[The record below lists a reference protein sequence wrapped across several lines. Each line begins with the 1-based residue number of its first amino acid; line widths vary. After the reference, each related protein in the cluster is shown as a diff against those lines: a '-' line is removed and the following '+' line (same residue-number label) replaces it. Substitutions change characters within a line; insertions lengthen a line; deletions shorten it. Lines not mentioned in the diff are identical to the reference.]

1 VTLLSDAPARG
12 PVDAAPARQQR
23 LVRIGAGVVI
33 AFGVALFFYTRSDMW
48 LDEALTVN
56 IARLPLHDLHQALER
71 DGAPPL
77 YYVILHAW
85 TGVFGDSDVAVR
97 SLSGCFA
104 AATLVAAWFA
114 ARRWFDT
121 KVAWLS
127 VVAMAANPFMI
138 RYATEA
144 RMYTLEMLL
153 VACGLVVVP
162 RALEQPSFARL
173 APVTI
178 VTAAMVYTQ
187 YWTFYLIGVVVVAL
201 AFVAWLDA
209 AKRRHALLTLAA
221 IGVGLLLFLP
231 WLPTFLT
238 QRAHTGTP
246 WGTPI
251 LPGIPLGMT
260 ALAFAGGDEQEGWVL
275 LLLLLPLLLLG
286 TFARTVDERHLELDL
301 HGQRSTR
308 WLAGIGGATLAVALV
323 LNYAGGQAFAT
334 RYSALVFPFF
344 ALLVGRALSLFTD
357 VWVQV
362 VVVGAVVALG
372 FVGGLR
378 STIEQRT
385 QAGQVAAVL
394 QADAQ
399 ADDLVVYCPDQ
410 LGPAVHRL
418 VRGGLTEVTYPA
430 FHAPAFVDW
439 TDYQKHLDAT
449 DPAAFAAEVLR
460 RAGDHTIWV
469 VTGPGYEN
477 LHGACEQMSA
487 VLAASRPLSQ
497 RVVPNDDYFEK
508 PGLQQFSVPA
518 R

>member
-12 PVDAAPARQQR
+12 SVATAPASAPR
-23 LVRIGAGVVI
+23 LVRIGVGVVVAVGI
-33 AFGVALFFYTRSDMW
+33 ALFFYTRSDMW

-56 IARLPLHDLHQALER
+56 IARLPLHDLRTALVH

-77 YYVILHAW
+77 YYVLLHVW
-85 TGVFGDSDVAVR
+85 TGVLGDGDIAAR
-97 SLSGCFA
+97 SLSGLFA
-104 AATLVAAWFA
+104 VGTLVVSWFA

-121 KVAWLS
+121 NVAWLT

-153 VACGLVVVP
+153 IACGLVVVP
-162 RALEQPSFARL
+162 RALEQPTFARL

-178 VTAAMVYTQ
+178 VTAALVYTQ
-187 YWTFYLIGVVVVAL
+187 YWTFYLVGVVVVAL
-201 AFVAWLDA
+201 ALVAWLDRTH
-209 AKRRHALLTLAA
+209 RRPALLTLAA
-221 IGVGLLLFLP
+221 IGTGILLFLP

-251 LPGIPLGMT
+251 LPGVPLGMT
-260 ALAFAGGDEQEGWVL
+260 ALAFAGGEEQEGWVL
-275 LLLLLPLLLLG
+275 LLVLLPLLLLG
-286 TFARTVDERHLELDL
+286 IFARTVDGRRLELDL
-301 HGQRSTR
+301 HVQPSTR
-308 WLAGIGGATLAVALV
+308 WLAGIGGATLAVSLV
-323 LNYAGGQAFAT
+323 LNYAAGQAFAP

-344 ALLVGRALSLFTD
+344 ALLVGRALTLFAER
-357 VWVQV
+357 WVQV
-362 VVVGAVVALG
+362 VVVAVVVALG

-394 QADAQ
+394 RADAR

-418 VRGGLTEVTYPA
+418 GPGGLTEVTYPS
-430 FHAPAFVDW
+430 FRAPAIVDW
-439 TDYQKHLDAT
+439 TDYQEHLDAT
-449 DPAAFAAEVLR
+449 DPAAFAAEALR
-460 RAGDHTIWV
+460 RAGDHTIWL
-469 VTGPGYEN
+469 VTGPGYDN

-487 VLAASRPLSQ
+487 VLGASRPLAQ
-497 RVVPNDDYFEK
+497 RVVPNDDYFEQ
-508 PGLQQFSVPA
+508 PGLQQFSVSA

>member
-12 PVDAAPARQQR
+12 APAPAPARQPR
-23 LVRIGAGVVI
+23 IVRIGAVAAV
-33 AFGVALFFYTRSDMW
+33 AVGVALFFYTRSDMW

-56 IARLPLHDLHQALER
+56 ISRLPLHDLRAALVH

-77 YYVILHAW
+77 YYVVLHVW
-85 TGVFGDSDVAVR
+85 TGVFGGGDIAVR
-97 SLSGCFA
+97 TLSGCLA
-104 AATLVAAWFA
+104 AATLVASWFA
-114 ARRWFDT
+114 ARRWFGSN
-121 KVAWLS
+121 VAWLT
-127 VVAMAANPFMI
+127 VVVMAANPFMI

-162 RALEQPSFARL
+162 RALEQPTFARL

-178 VTAAMVYTQ
+178 VTAALVYTQ
-187 YWTFYLIGVVVVAL
+187 YWTFYLLAVVVFAL
-201 AFVAWLDA
+201 AVVAWRDMT
-209 AKRRHALLTLAA
+209 KRRATLMTLAA

-231 WLPTFLT
+231 WVPTFLT

-246 WGTPI
+246 WGTPV
-251 LPGIPLGMT
+251 LPGIPIGMT

-286 TFARTVDERHLELDL
+286 VFARTVDERRLEIDL
-301 HGQRSTR
+301 RAQPSAR
-308 WLAGIGGATLAVALV
+308 WIAAIAGATLALSLV
-323 LNYAGGQAFAT
+323 LNYLAGQAFAP

-344 ALLVGRALSLFTD
+344 ALLVARALSLFTD
-357 VWVQV
+357 LWVQV
-362 VVVGAVVALG
+362 CVVGAVVALG
-372 FVGGLR
+372 LVGGLR

-394 QADAQ
+394 RADAH
-399 ADDLVVYCPDQ
+399 DGDLVVYCPDQ
-410 LGPAVHRL
+410 LGPSVHRL
-418 VRGGLTEVTYPA
+418 VQPGLAEVTYPA
-430 FHAPAFVDW
+430 FRAPALVDW
-439 TDYQKHLDAT
+439 TDYTKRLDAT
-449 DPAAFAAEVLR
+449 DPSAFAAEVLR

-469 VTGPGYEN
+469 VTGPGYQN
-477 LHGACEQMSA
+477 LDGACEQVTAS
-487 VLAASRPLSQ
+487 LAASRSISQ
-497 RVVPNDDYFEK
+497 RVAPNDDYFEK